1 MDIKNTL
8 VPCLAVL
15 VAITFGSPAESEAAP
30 NRVKKIEQAARS
42 YKRALTR
49 ANRDFLKVYNR
60 YEQDLTPEQIAL
72 LATKP
77 NYSSLDDSDGDGV
90 KDVEEDDD
98 GFNKCDPDSD
108 DNGIDDDE
116 EDDDDHDDDDSSS
129 SSGGSSSSSS
139 DDDDSSSGS
148 SSSSSSGSSSS
159 GGSSSSS
166 S

>member
-1 MDIKNTL
+1 MEIKKTL

-15 VAITFGSPAESEAAP
+15 MAITFGDPIESEAAP

-42 YKRALTR
+42 YKKATTR

-60 YEQDLTPEQIAL
+60 YEQDLTQEQRDL
-72 LATKP
+72 LNTKP
-77 NYSSLDDSDGDGV
+77 NFSTLDDSDGDGV

-116 EDDDDHDDDDSSS
+116 EDDDDHDDDSSS
-129 SSGGSSSSSS
+129 SSGGSSISSS

-148 SSSSSSGSSSS
+148 ASGSSS